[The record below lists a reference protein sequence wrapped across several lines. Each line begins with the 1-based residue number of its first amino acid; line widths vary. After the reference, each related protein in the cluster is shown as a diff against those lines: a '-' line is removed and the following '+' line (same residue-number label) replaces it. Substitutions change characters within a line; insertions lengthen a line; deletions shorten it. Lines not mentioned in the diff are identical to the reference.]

1 MDLGYYKNHVSMMEA
16 GATCMFRTRNTHT
29 HNLTMHLSTCLSPQN
44 DITEAFPDLTFAA
57 ESDFFGCKEL
67 QELVPGGKDI
77 RVTEANKRQYVDL
90 IAHHHMTTS
99 IRDQINAF
107 LAGFWE
113 LIPR

>member
-1 MDLGYYKNHVSMMEA
+1 MGSSEHDVPQPL
-16 GATCMFRTRNTHT
+16 
-29 HNLTMHLSTCLSPQN
+29 HLPAQN

-57 ESDFFGCKEL
+57 ESDFFGRKEL

-113 LIPR
+113 LIPRCAGSRARGFG